1 MQQGFCGGVSEAGFG
16 NTGGKQKGEESEAV
30 ALRCGL
36 LHSLVRGFVY
46 DIPAGIGDGERNR
59 KPTKGSGDETDGER
73 DRKPTKGVAMKQ
85 MVSGIGNQRK
95 EAAMKLM
102 ASGFADAEER
112 R

>member
-16 NTGGKQKGEESEAV
+16 NTGGKQRGEESEAV
-30 ALRCGL
+30 ALWCGL

-59 KPTKGSGDETDGER
+59 RRRREA
-73 DRKPTKGVAMKQ
+73 AMKL
-85 MVSGIGNQRK
+85 MTSGIGNQRR
-95 EAAMKLM
+95 EAVMKLM

>member
-16 NTGGKQKGEESEAV
+16 NTGGKQRGEESEAV

-59 KPTKGSGDETDGER
+59 GAA
-73 DRKPTKGVAMKQ
+73 KGV
-85 MVSGIGNQRK
+85 
-95 EAAMKLM
+95 AMKLM
-102 ASGFADAEER
+102 ASGIGSQR
-112 R
+112 KVWR

>member
-16 NTGGKQKGEESEAV
+16 NTGGKQRGEESEAV

-59 KPTKGSGDETDGER
+59 EAAKGSSDETDGER
-73 DRKPTKGVAMKQ
+73 VCRCGGKAM
-85 MVSGIGNQRK
+85 RF
-95 EAAMKLM
+95 AANEFAMYVFTADILAAGEKL
-102 ASGFADAEER
+102 
-112 R
+112 

>member
-1 MQQGFCGGVSEAGFG
+1 MQQGFCGGVSEAGLG
-16 NTGGKQKGEESEAV
+16 NAEGKQRGEESEAV

-36 LHSLVRGFVY
+36 LHFLVRGFVY

-59 KPTKGSGDETDGER
+59 R
-73 DRKPTKGVAMKQ
+73 R
-85 MVSGIGNQRK
+85 RR